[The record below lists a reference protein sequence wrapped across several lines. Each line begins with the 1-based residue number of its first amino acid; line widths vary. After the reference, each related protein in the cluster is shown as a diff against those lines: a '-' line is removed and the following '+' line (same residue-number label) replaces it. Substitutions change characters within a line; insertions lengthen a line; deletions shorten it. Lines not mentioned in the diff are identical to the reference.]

1 MSSDN
6 NIVKWTVEGANWQQ
20 SLNSDINSPPI
31 EVATRIIEN
40 AFTLKKV
47 FNATDNNF
55 VLGLGIILMVSHDK
69 MKSTDEIFV
78 CHTPTVLANAGLYK
92 ESTLL
97 QNMIDK
103 LLKP

>member
-1 MSSDN
+1 MSSN
-6 NIVKWTVEGANWQQ
+6 NHIVKWTVEGANWQQ
-20 SLNSDINSPPI
+20 SIASDIDSPPI
-31 EVATRIIEN
+31 EIATKIIEN
-40 AFTLKKV
+40 AFLLKKA

-55 VLGLGIILMVSHDK
+55 VLGLGIILMVSHDA

-97 QNMIDK
+97 QSMIDK
-103 LLKP
+103 LLKS